1 MKEKLQ
7 IDNPVHYNAKHEK
20 DKAIKALEVAKKIE
34 KKVVFVKN
42 GFSHDF
48 KPKNKK

>member
-1 MKEKLQ
+1 MQNVK
-7 IDNPVHYNAKHEK
+7 K

-34 KKVVFVKN
+34 KKVVFVKK